1 MQQMYSITLNI
12 HAKSNLRLYFLFV
25 SDRLYLLELCARFYL
40 KLRLDSFPILQ
51 QFRHKQH
58 FILRVRRFLQGRTL
72 DLYLF

>member
-12 HAKSNLRLYFLFV
+12 HAKSNLPLYFLIV
-25 SDRLYLLELCARFYL
+25 SDRLYSLELCARFYL

-58 FILRVRRFLQGRTL
+58 FIHFEFDASFRSEHLISTG
-72 DLYLF
+72 